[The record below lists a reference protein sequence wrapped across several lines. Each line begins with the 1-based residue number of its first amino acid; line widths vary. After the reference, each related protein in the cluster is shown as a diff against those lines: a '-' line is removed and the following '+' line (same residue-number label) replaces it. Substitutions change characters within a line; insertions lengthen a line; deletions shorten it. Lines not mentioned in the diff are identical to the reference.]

1 MNTIQEALTSK
12 RTLKKF
18 LTECDFN
25 FLTSLNEQIT
35 TALAERKIEH
45 EALEQQQKEREAR
58 RMELLELIKAEG
70 FSPADFAGSQPEKKA
85 AKRKRKYQYV
95 ENGVTKYW
103 SGVGRVPVAIQ
114 LELDAGKPLDS
125 FLIGSSNE

>member
-18 LTECDFN
+18 LSECDFN

-35 TALAERKIEH
+35 ATLAERKAEH
-45 EALEQQQKEREAR
+45 DEQERQLMQREAKR
-58 RMELLELIKAEG
+58 IELLELIKAEG
-70 FSPADFAGSQPEKKA
+70 FSPADFAGSQSEKKA

-114 LELDAGKPLDS
+114 QELDAGKPLES
-125 FLIGSSNE
+125 FLISGA